1 MRLSGNYL
9 SSPTEKA
16 SPVFITFEGPEGS
29 GKTTQIRLLA
39 EWLGQQ
45 GWGVVTTREPGGTR
59 IGNGIRSLLLD
70 IDHTEMI
77 PRTETLLFNAARA
90 QIVHEVIR
98 PALQVGQVVL
108 CDRFADSTLAY
119 QGYGYGQDRAELARI
134 IQYATGG
141 LLPDLTL
148 YLDVKPEVGLA
159 RKQAGQ
165 GQEWNRLDA
174 RTVAFHQAVQAGYWE
189 LIAAEPARW
198 CVIDS
203 EQPAANVH
211 AAIALAVSDRL
222 LAKTKEPA

>member
-1 MRLSGNYL
+1 M
-9 SSPTEKA
+9 
-16 SPVFITFEGPEGS
+16 FITFEGPEGS

-39 EWLGQQ
+39 EWLRQQ
-45 GWGVVTTREPGGTR
+45 GWVVVTTREPGGTR

-70 IDHTEMI
+70 IDHTEMT

-98 PALQVGQVVL
+98 PALQAGQIVL

-119 QGYGYGQDRAELARI
+119 QGYGYGQDRAELGQI
-134 IQYATGG
+134 IHYATGG

-159 RKQAGQ
+159 RKQLGQ

-174 RTVAFHQAVQAGYWE
+174 RTVAFHQAVQAGYSE
-189 LIAAEPARW
+189 LIAGEPERW
-198 CVIDS
+198 CVINSDLPP
-203 EQPAANVH
+203 EDVHGEIVAAV
-211 AAIALAVSDRL
+211 AERL
-222 LAKTKEPA
+222 PVDMREVK

>member
-1 MRLSGNYL
+1 MPLWLFIFCTKR
-9 SSPTEKA
+9 KRQ
-16 SPVFITFEGPEGS
+16 PVFITFEGPEGS

-39 EWLGQQ
+39 DWLRQQ

-70 IDHTEMI
+70 VDHTEMT

-98 PALQVGQVVL
+98 PALQAGQVVL

-119 QGYGYGQDRAELARI
+119 QGYGYGQDRAELTRI
-134 IQYATGG
+134 IHYATGG
-141 LLPDLTL
+141 LVPDLTL

-159 RKQAGQ
+159 RKQSGQ

-174 RTVAFHQAVQAGYWE
+174 RTVAFHQSVQAGYWE
-189 LIAAEPARW
+189 LIAADTARW
-198 CVIDS
+198 RVIDS
-203 EQPAANVH
+203 DLPAPNVH
-211 AAIALAVSDRL
+211 AAIVTVVSECL
-222 LAKTKEPA
+222 SVKTKEPA